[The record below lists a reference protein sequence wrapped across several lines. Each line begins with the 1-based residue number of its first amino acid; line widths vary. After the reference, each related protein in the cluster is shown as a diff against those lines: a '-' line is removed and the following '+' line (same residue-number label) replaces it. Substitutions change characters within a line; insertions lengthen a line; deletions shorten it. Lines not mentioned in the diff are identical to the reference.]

1 MIHLLESGSAVVQDV
16 QFLDPGLRREA
27 AVLEN
32 VVEFI
37 GAGGEAGAS
46 EYVLLVRNVTLRY
59 RRFLALAHVAQ
70 NFAGRGSHWGQRLEF
85 RLGDLAAVEICSFD
99 GRNVF

>member
-1 MIHLLESGSAVVQDV
+1 
-16 QFLDPGLRREA
+16 
-27 AVLEN
+27 
-32 VVEFI
+32 
-37 GAGGEAGAS
+37 
-46 EYVLLVRNVTLRY
+46 
-59 RRFLALAHVAQ
+59 VAQ